1 MESGKKTTTAEKI
14 ALICEHYHI
23 CSDYLLG
30 LTDDPSPR
38 QLADIYNG
46 KYQGQASRAH
56 YPQELRDK
64 DMEFWDKVTEALGS
78 EGGGAVLPP
87 WEAGKGLYFEV

>member
-1 MESGKKTTTAEKI
+1 MSI
-14 ALICEHYHI
+14 
-23 CSDYLLG
+23 
-30 LTDDPSPR
+30 
-38 QLADIYNG
+38 LADIYNG

-78 EGGGAVLPP
+78 EVVDAHLYKLC
-87 WEAGKGLYFEV
+87 EKGNLTDIHHFREGFKLGVRLMLEVYGTQ